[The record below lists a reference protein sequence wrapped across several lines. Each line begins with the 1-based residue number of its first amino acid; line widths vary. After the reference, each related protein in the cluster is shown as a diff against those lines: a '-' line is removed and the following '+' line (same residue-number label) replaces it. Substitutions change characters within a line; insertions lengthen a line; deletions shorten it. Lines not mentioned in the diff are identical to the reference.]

1 MLLYTCNQLKGN
13 YTYEIIKLDYACCCL
28 CCYSFMGYLTL
39 GGIAMISFD
48 DIILKLDQ
56 YGLASKNQID
66 QINQAHIKQ
75 DLQAY
80 NQAIDK
86 LASVDL
92 IAWALLKEFE

>member
-1 MLLYTCNQLKGN
+1 
-13 YTYEIIKLDYACCCL
+13 
-28 CCYSFMGYLTL
+28 
-39 GGIAMISFD
+39 MISFD
-48 DIILKLDQ
+48 DILLKLDQ

-66 QINQAHIKQ
+66 QINHAHIRQ

-80 NQAIDK
+80 NQDVDK

>member
-1 MLLYTCNQLKGN
+1 
-13 YTYEIIKLDYACCCL
+13 
-28 CCYSFMGYLTL
+28 MGYLTL
-39 GGIAMISFD
+39 GGIVMINFD
-48 DIILKLDQ
+48 DILLKLDQ

-80 NQAIDK
+80 NQAVDK

-92 IAWALLKEFE
+92 IAWVLLKEFE

>member
-1 MLLYTCNQLKGN
+1 MLLYTCNQLKGS

-39 GGIAMISFD
+39 GGIDMISFD
-48 DIILKLDQ
+48 DILLKLDQ

-66 QINQAHIKQ
+66 QINQAHIMQ

-80 NQAIDK
+80 NQAVDK

>member
-1 MLLYTCNQLKGN
+1 MLLYTCNQLKGS

-39 GGIAMISFD
+39 GSIVMINFD
-48 DIILKLDQ
+48 DILLKLDQ

-66 QINQAHIKQ
+66 QINQAHIRQ
-75 DLQAY
+75 DLQTY
-80 NQAIDK
+80 NQAVDK

-92 IAWALLKEFE
+92 IAWALLKEFK

>member
-1 MLLYTCNQLKGN
+1 MLLYTCNQLKGS

-39 GGIAMISFD
+39 GGIVMISFD
-48 DIILKLDQ
+48 DILLKLDQ

-80 NQAIDK
+80 NQAVDK

>member
-1 MLLYTCNQLKGN
+1 
-13 YTYEIIKLDYACCCL
+13 
-28 CCYSFMGYLTL
+28 
-39 GGIAMISFD
+39 MINFD
-48 DIILKLDQ
+48 DILLKLDQ

-66 QINQAHIKQ
+66 QINQAHIRQ

-80 NQAIDK
+80 NQAVDK